1 MIFLMTWNPMT
12 WNPRPIFSRTWN
24 KKGENDVIEKIIEWS
39 IHNRFMVIL
48 ATLFVIAGGLMAMI
62 NTPLDAIPDLSDVQ
76 VIIYTQYPGQAPQV
90 VEDQVTYPLTT
101 AMLSVPFAK
110 VVRGYSF
117 FGVSFVYLIFEDGTD
132 IYWARSRVMEYLN
145 FVAGRLPAGVTP
157 SLGPDA
163 TGVGW
168 VYQYVLKDTTGTND
182 LSSLRAV
189 QDWFLRYEL
198 TAVPGVSEV
207 ASIGGFVKQYQVEVD
222 PNKLLSYNIS
232 IQKIKTAIQRS
243 NADVGGRLIEMGETE
258 FMVRGLGYISSLS
271 DIENIA
277 ISFDTKG
284 TPILLKDIADIVI
297 GPELRR
303 GILEWNG
310 EGESV
315 GGIVIMRFGEN
326 AREVI
331 ERVKVKL
338 KELEKGLPEGVEIV
352 SGYDRSSLIER
363 AVSTLKTKLT
373 EEMIVVALICIV
385 FLLHFRSAFVAI
397 FTLPV
402 GILMSF
408 LIMYPMGIN
417 ANIMSLGGIAIA
429 IGVMVDASIVMVE
442 NAHKHLERDRG
453 EKSHTQIIMEASK
466 EVGPAL
472 FFSLLIITVSF
483 LPVFS
488 LMEQSG
494 RLFRPLAYTKTTA
507 MAASSILA
515 ITIIPVLMTFFVRET
530 PLDPTLSTRQKKW
543 IWCLAI
549 GGPPLSVISLGIVGV
564 GLPRLGLVFA
574 LVLSLF
580 LGLSL
585 TRQKIMPERKNPLNR
600 FLIRI
605 YLPVIKQVLKWRKV
619 TILTALGFV
628 VITWIPMTQ
637 VGSEFMPPLNE
648 GDLLYM
654 PTTLPGI
661 SITKAKELLQQT
673 DKIIKRFPEVK
684 SVMGKIGRADT
695 STDPAPLSMIETVIV
710 LRPEVEY
717 EMIRKE
723 RFYTDWPD
731 WLCAPFAWI
740 WPEQTKGKILHEWRK
755 KKINR
760 FYDHWP
766 GFLKAPFTWVLSGE
780 RYITMAELV
789 DDLEKAV
796 KFPGLTNAWTMPIKT
811 RIDMLS
817 TGIKTPVGIKIL
829 GPDLEILA
837 GIGEQI
843 EALLR
848 NMMGTLS
855 VFSER
860 VTGGNYLD
868 FAINRENIA
877 RYGLLVQDVQDII
890 KTAIGGMNVT
900 YTIEGL
906 ERYPVNLRYNREF
919 RDNIDS
925 IKRVF
930 VPTPS
935 GAQVPLAELADITL
949 HKGPAGIK
957 SENSKRTAWVF
968 VDIQGVDIGTYVKQ
982 ARQLLDEHIDIPP
995 GYSLIWSGQ
1004 YEYMEKARK
1013 TLNIIVPATLLVIFL
1028 LLYIHFTNLIEV
1040 VIVMASLPFALVGGF
1055 WLIYI
1060 LGYNMSV
1067 AVGVGFIALAGLAT
1081 ETGIVMLV
1089 YLDEVF
1095 KRKTDENQMA
1105 STSDLQKAIIEGA
1118 VDRVRPKIMTVAT
1131 TLIGLLPV
1139 MYGTGAGSQIMK
1151 RIAAPMVGGLVSST
1165 IMTLIII
1172 PVIYDVWKIREIK
1185 RKNNPKKPNA

>member
-1 MIFLMTWNPMT
+1 MI
-12 WNPRPIFSRTWN
+12 
-24 KKGENDVIEKIIEWS
+24 DKIIEWS
-39 IHNRFMVIL
+39 VNNKFMVVL
-48 ATLFVIAGGLMAMI
+48 ATLFVIAGGIFAMV

-76 VIIYTQYPGQAPQV
+76 VIIYTEYPGQAPQV

-117 FGVSFVYLIFEDGTD
+117 FGYSFVYLIFEDGTD

-145 FVAGRLPAGVTP
+145 FVSGRLPEGVTP

-168 VYQYVLKDTTGTND
+168 VYQYVLEDTSGTQD
-182 LSSLRAV
+182 LSTLRSL

-232 IQKIKTAIQRS
+232 IRKIKQAVKQA
-243 NADVGGRLIEMGETE
+243 NKDVGGRLVEMGETE
-258 FMVRGLGYISSLS
+258 FMVRGLGYIKTLK

-277 ISFDTKG
+277 VTVDDKG
-284 TPILLKDIADIVI
+284 TPILLRDIANVVI

-303 GILEWNG
+303 GVLEWNG
-310 EGESV
+310 EGEAV
-315 GGIVIMRFGEN
+315 GGIVVMRYGEN
-326 AREVI
+326 ALEVI
-331 ERVKVKL
+331 GRVKEKL
-338 KELEKGLPEGVEIV
+338 RELEKGLPDGVRIV

-363 AVSTLKTKLT
+363 AVDTLKTKLT
-373 EEMIVVALICIV
+373 EEMIVVALICVV

-453 EKSHTQIIMEASK
+453 KKSHARIIIDASK

-507 MAASSILA
+507 MAASSVLA
-515 ITIIPVLMTFFVRET
+515 ITIIPVLMTFFVRESV
-530 PLDPTLSTRQKKW
+530 LDPGGKEAGLSRRKRLW
-543 IWCLAI
+543 IWTA
-549 GGPPLSVISLGIVGV
+549 GVAGPPAFVLV
-564 GLPRLGLVFA
+564 LGLAGMDLPKYTLVAA
-574 LVLSLF
+574 LVLSVF
-580 LGLSL
+580 TGLCL
-585 TRQKIMPERKNPLNR
+585 VRQRILPEKDNPLNR
-600 FLIRI
+600 LLIRL
-605 YLPVIKQVLKWRKV
+605 YLPMIRAVLKWRK
-619 TILTALGFV
+619 LTVVLALAAV
-628 VITWIPMTQ
+628 ALTWYPMTR

-661 SITKAKELLQQT
+661 SITKARELLQQT
-673 DKIIKRFPEVK
+673 DKIIQRFPEVL
-684 SVMGKIGRADT
+684 STMGKVGRAET
-695 STDPAPLSMIETVIV
+695 STDPAPLSMIETVIT
-710 LRPEVEY
+710 LRPKVQY
-717 EMIRKE
+717 EWDEKQ
-723 RFYTDWPD
+723 RFFSGWPG
-731 WLCAPFAWI
+731 WLKLPLAFI
-740 WPEQTKGKILHEWRK
+740 WPERVRGEVLHEWRK
-755 KKINR
+755 KEISR
-760 FYDHWP
+760 FFSSWP
-766 GFLKAPFTWVLSGE
+766 AFIQAPLSRIWPLE
-780 RYITMAELV
+780 RYITIDELAA
-789 DDLEKAV
+789 DLEQAV
-796 KFPGLTNAWTMPIKT
+796 SFPGLTNAWTMPIKT

-817 TGIKTPVGIKIL
+817 TGIKTPVGIKIM
-829 GPDLEILA
+829 GPDLTVLA
-837 GIGEQI
+837 DIGEQI
-843 EALLR
+843 EGLLR
-848 NMMGTLS
+848 NTEGTLS

-868 FAINRENIA
+868 FTINRESIA
-877 RYGLLVQDVQDII
+877 RYGLSVQDVQDII
-890 KTAIGGMNVT
+890 QTAIGGMNVT

-919 RDNIDS
+919 RDNLEMIR
-925 IKRVF
+925 RVF
-930 VPTPS
+930 VPTPT
-935 GAQVPLAELADITL
+935 GAQVPLIHLADISIR
-949 HKGPAGIK
+949 KGPAGIK

-968 VDIQGVDIGTYVKQ
+968 VDIKGVDIGSYVSRAKT
-982 ARQLLDEHIDIPP
+982 LVTENIDLPT
-995 GYSLIWSGQ
+995 GYSLVWSGQ

-1013 TLNIIVPATLLVIFL
+1013 TLNIIIPATLLVIFIL
-1028 LLYIHFTNLIEV
+1028 LFMHFKNIAEV
-1040 VIVMASLPFALVGGF
+1040 VIVMACLPFSLVGGF
-1055 WLIYI
+1055 WLIHI

-1095 KRKTDENQMA
+1095 YRQKAAGKMNTL
-1105 STSDLQKAIIEGA
+1105 SDLHAAIIEGA
-1118 VDRVRPKIMTVAT
+1118 VERVRPKIMTVAT

-1139 MYGTGAGSQIMK
+1139 MVGSGAGSQIMK

-1165 IMTLIII
+1165 VMTLIII
-1172 PVIYDVWKIREIK
+1172 PVIYDLWKTNTIK
-1185 RKNNPKKPNA
+1185 KQPK